1 MPVSASD
8 PEQAILDQFA
18 GPAGEWEPGATSS
31 GGIQSGIVH
40 GGNPFQADLYTV
52 RFVKQRHS
60 EHRQVYF
67 VTFDGSIPQLGAETH
82 TFGYVYPLEREP
94 AGGWRVIGGSGGGGE
109 TPARSSPWVN
119 LGGGELAHGFYAGGR
134 IDSAGVDVARVQLRF
149 ADGLTLED
157 DTEESV
163 ALFITDHAVRTPAT
177 AVLYDRAGN
186 ERAAHPAFPDMRGHG
201 GTAG

>member
-1 MPVSASD
+1 
-8 PEQAILDQFA
+8 
-18 GPAGEWEPGATSS
+18 
-31 GGIQSGIVH
+31 
-40 GGNPFQADLYTV
+40 V

-94 AGGWRVIGGSGGGGE
+94 AGGWRVIGGSGGAGE

-119 LGGGELAHGFYAGGR
+119 LGGGVLAHGFYAGGR

-163 ALFITDHAVRTPAT
+163 ALSSPTTRCARPRPPCSMTVPAT
-177 AVLYDRAGN
+177 NAPRIPRSLTCAVMEARPDDPAWTCPVRSRDQPGPRLDPAVPDPV
-186 ERAAHPAFPDMRGHG
+186 AAR
-201 GTAG
+201 